1 MLGEESR
8 HAWVKTFENSNL
20 PKVICKRRSGDNILE
35 ITIFVIFSYT
45 IYFYISSKN
54 NCTLV
59 IKLILEKKSAKS
71 SVMNLVL
78 NT

>member
-45 IYFYISSKN
+45 IHIYIVK
-54 NCTLV
+54 
-59 IKLILEKKSAKS
+59 IIAR
-71 SVMNLVL
+71 
-78 NT
+78 

>member
-35 ITIFVIFSYT
+35 IIIFVHIYVVKIF
-45 IYFYISSKN
+45 
-54 NCTLV
+54 
-59 IKLILEKKSAKS
+59 AH
-71 SVMNLVL
+71 
-78 NT
+78 